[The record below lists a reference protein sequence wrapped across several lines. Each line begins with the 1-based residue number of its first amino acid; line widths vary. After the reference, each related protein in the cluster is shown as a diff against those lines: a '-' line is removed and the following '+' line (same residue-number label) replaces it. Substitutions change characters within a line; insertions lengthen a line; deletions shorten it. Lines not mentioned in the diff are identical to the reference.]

1 MAMIQC
7 QTSDD
12 VMRVI
17 SEKGIAFID
26 FKFSD
31 PFGQWQHLTIPT
43 HEFGLH
49 SFENGIP
56 FDGSSIR
63 GWKGIQESDMLL
75 IPDPKTAFIDPF
87 IKEPTLSLICD
98 VVDPITK
105 EPYSRDTRQ
114 IAKKAL
120 EFLRSTG
127 IGDIAY
133 FGPEAEF
140 FIFDDIRFS
149 SGPNHANYQ
158 VDSEEAWWNT
168 AREENPNLGYKIP
181 YKRGYFPVSPLDKT
195 HHIRMDMVKTLEE
208 VGITV
213 EREHHEVAT
222 AGQGEINFRFSDIIG
237 SGDNIL
243 KYKYVLRNVGYRYG
257 KFVTF
262 MPKPLA
268 GDNGSGMH
276 CHFSIW
282 NNGQNLFAGNGYG
295 GLSEIALY
303 AIGGIIK
310 HARAI
315 CAFSNPTT
323 NSYHRLV
330 PGFEAPVR
338 LAYSARNR
346 SAAIRIPVGEA
357 SPKAKRI
364 EVRFP
369 DASSNPYLTFTAL
382 LMAAIDGIENKI
394 HPGEPLDKDIYSLPP
409 EELANV
415 PQTPGSLQEAI
426 DALKEDNEFLL
437 KGGVMDID
445 FINMWIETKQ
455 VEQDVIRL
463 VPHPK
468 EFELYFDV

>member
-7 QTSDD
+7 QTPDD

-26 FKFSD
+26 LKFSD
-31 PFGQWQHLTIPT
+31 PFGQWQHLTVPA
-43 HEFGLH
+43 HEF
-49 SFENGIP
+49 SIDTFEEGVP

-75 IPDPKTAFIDPF
+75 IPDPKSAFIDPF
-87 IKEPTLSLICD
+87 IQEPTISLVCD

-105 EPYSRDTRQ
+105 EPYNRDPRQ
-114 IAKKAL
+114 IAKKAI
-120 EFLRSTG
+120 EFLKSTG

-140 FIFDDIRFS
+140 FIFDDIKFVN
-149 SGPNHANYQ
+149 GPNIAYYE
-158 VDSEEAWWNT
+158 VDSVEGWWNT
-168 AREENPNLGYKIP
+168 AREEMPNLGYKTP
-181 YKRGYFPVSPLDKT
+181 YKRGYFPAPPLDKT
-195 HHIRMDMVKTLEE
+195 APIRMEMVKTLEE

-213 EREHHEVAT
+213 EREHHEVGT
-222 AGQGEINFRFSDIIG
+222 AGQGEINFRFADLITT
-237 SGDNIL
+237 GDNVL
-243 KYKYVLRNVGYRYG
+243 KYKYVLKNVGYKHG
-257 KFVTF
+257 KYVTF
-262 MPKPLA
+262 LPKPIA

-276 CHFSIW
+276 THFSIW
-282 NNGQNLFAGNGYG
+282 KDGENQFAGDQYA
-295 GLSEIALY
+295 GLSETALY

-310 HARAI
+310 HGKAI
-315 CAFSNPTT
+315 AAFTNPTT

-330 PGFEAPVR
+330 PGFEAPVK

-346 SAAIRIPVGEA
+346 SAAIRIPMGSQ

-364 EVRFP
+364 ECRFP
-369 DASSNPYLTFTAL
+369 DASSNPYLAFVAL

-415 PQTPGSLQEAI
+415 PSMPASLQEAI
-426 DALKEDNEFLL
+426 DALKEDMDFLL
-437 KGGVMDID
+437 KGGVMDED

-455 VEQDVIRL
+455 EEVDAIRL

-468 EFELYFDV
+468 EFELYYDI

>member
-7 QTSDD
+7 QTPDD

-17 SEKGIAFID
+17 SEKGINFVD
-26 FKFSD
+26 VKFSD
-31 PFGQWQHLTIPT
+31 PFGTWQHLTVPA
-43 HEFGLH
+43 HEF
-49 SFENGIP
+49 SIETFESGVP

-75 IPDPKTAFIDPF
+75 IPDPKSAFIDPF
-87 IKEPTLSLICD
+87 IEEPTISLVCD

-105 EPYSRDTRQ
+105 EPYSRDPRQ

-120 EFLRSTG
+120 EFLKSTG

-140 FIFDDIRFS
+140 FIFDDIKFS
-149 SGPNHANYQ
+149 NGANHAFYE
-158 VDSEEAWWNT
+158 VDSIEGWWNT
-168 AREENPNLGYKIP
+168 GREEMPNTGYKIP
-181 YKRGYFPVSPLDKT
+181 YKRGYFPVPPIDKMAP
-195 HHIRMDMVKTLEE
+195 IRMEMVKTLEE

-213 EREHHEVAT
+213 EREHHEVGT
-222 AGQGEINFRFSDIIG
+222 AGQGEINFRFSDIVTT
-237 SGDNIL
+237 GDNVL
-243 KYKYVLRNVGYRYG
+243 KYKYVLRNVGYKHG

-262 MPKPLA
+262 LPKPLA

-276 CHFSIW
+276 THFSIW
-282 NNGQNLFAGNGYG
+282 KGDENMFAGDKYA

-310 HARAI
+310 HGKAI
-315 CAFSNPTT
+315 CALTNPTT

-346 SAAIRIPVGEA
+346 SAAIRIPVGSA

-369 DASSNPYLTFTAL
+369 DASSTPYLAFTAL
-382 LMAAIDGIENKI
+382 LMAALDGIENKI
-394 HPGEPLDKDIYSLPP
+394 DPGESFDKDIYSLPP
-409 EELANV
+409 EELEGV
-415 PQTPGSLQEAI
+415 PTTPSSLQEAI

-437 KGGVMDID
+437 KGGVMDED
-445 FINMWIETKQ
+445 FLEMWIETKQ
-455 VEQDVIRL
+455 AEVDEIRL

-468 EFELYFDV
+468 EFELYSDI